1 MKKLSEEDLNTIRQ
15 YNENIYELY
24 LTVENGCQSDITLDD
39 ITECMECICCLLK
52 GNMDMTAYE
61 HKICKEMDILKDII
75 CHQAAKII
83 QLEDK
88 IENRCAKII

>member
-1 MKKLSEEDLNTIRQ
+1 MELRKLTEEDLNTIRQ

-52 GNMDMTAYE
+52 DNME
-61 HKICKEMDILKDII
+61 QHKLYKRLCKLKDIVCDQSI
-75 CHQAAKII
+75 KIYE
-83 QLEDK
+83 LENAG
-88 IENRCAKII
+88 E

>member
-1 MKKLSEEDLNTIRQ
+1 MRKLTEEDLNTIRQ